1 MKYSIKERNCII
13 EKYIDLIDNLV
24 KGYSAK
30 ANVDV
35 DELKSYT
42 YEHLIHY
49 IDSYKYKKTSK
60 LEEHIRKHIVE
71 IIFGGIANIKF
82 GNASNIFNAYMEAKK
97 EMKRNTENDN
107 ICIKDVLTY
116 MHETNIINSKTFEN
130 LQAKF
135 LINKTLPLNTYKDKI
150 IIDDE
155 SLFYEATNDLRLE
168 SIKEALLVLEKRER
182 YVVSCRYGI
191 TGEPMRQAD
200 IAKKLNCSC
209 SRITELEKR
218 ALKKL
223 KNFSCVQELK
233 YILDMIDEHHEDYK
247 IKVK

>member
-1 MKYSIKERNCII
+1 MKYSIKERNKII
-13 EKYIDLIDNLV
+13 EKHIDLIDNLV
-24 KGYSAK
+24 KGYATK

-42 YEHLIHY
+42 YEHIIYY
-49 IDSYKYKKTSK
+49 IDNYKFQKVSK
-60 LEEHIRKHIVE
+60 LEEYIRKHIVK
-71 IIFGGIANIKF
+71 IILDAIADIKF
-82 GNASNIFNAYMEAKK
+82 GNAHNIYYTYLAAKK
-97 EMKRNTENDN
+97 EMVKNKYRDN
-107 ICIKDVLTY
+107 ICIKDVLIY
-116 MHETNIINSKTFEN
+116 MHDTKKINSKTLEC
-130 LQAKF
+130 LQSKF

-155 SLFYEATNDLRLE
+155 SLFYEATKDLRLD

-182 YVVSCRYGI
+182 YIISCRYGI
-191 TGEPMRQAD
+191 TGEPMTQAD

-209 SRITELEKR
+209 ARITELEKS
-218 ALKKL
+218 ALKRLRYFNSVQKL
-223 KNFSCVQELK
+223 R

>member
-1 MKYSIKERNCII
+1 MKYSIEERNNII
-13 EKYIDLIDNLV
+13 EKYINLIDNLV
-24 KGYSAK
+24 KGYSVK

-42 YEHLIHY
+42 YEHLINY
-49 IDSYKYKKTSK
+49 IDSYKYKKISK
-60 LEEHIRKHIVE
+60 LEEYIRKHIIE
-71 IIFGGIANIKF
+71 IILDGIAIIKF
-82 GNASNIFNAYMEAKK
+82 ENASNIFYAYIDAKK
-97 EMKRNTENDN
+97 EMKKNKEMDN

-116 MHETNIINSKTFEN
+116 MYNNNIINSKTFET

-135 LINKTLPLNTYKDKI
+135 LISKTLPLNTYKDKI

-155 SLFYEATNDLRLE
+155 SLFYEATKDLRLD

-182 YVVSCRYGI
+182 YVISCRYGI
-191 TGEPMRQAD
+191 NGEPMTQAD
-200 IAKKLNCSC
+200 IAKKLNCSS
-209 SRITELEKR
+209 SRVTELEKS
-218 ALKKL
+218 ALKRL
-223 KNFSCVQELK
+223 RSFSSVQELK